1 MRRHANLSWGFVLVL
16 GILLGACSGQP
27 PAERPPTAA
36 APAAPVSPAPGG
48 TEKKAIKIGFSMDT
62 LKEDRWQRDRDLFV
76 ERAKELGAEVLVQS
90 ANGNDSLQNAQA
102 ESLLAQGVDV
112 LVVVPHNL
120 KTTAQIVDK
129 AHRANVK
136 VIAYDRIIRDCD
148 LDLYVSF
155 DNYRVGELQAQ
166 ELVKRVPQGNYVL
179 IGGAPTDN
187 NALMLREGQL
197 AVLKPYMDR
206 GDIKIVAD
214 QWAKDWEAVE
224 AQKHVENALTKTKN
238 DVQAVVASND
248 GTAAGAIQ
256 ALSKQNLAGKVA
268 VSGQDADLSACQR
281 IAEGTQTMTVYKP
294 IDRIART
301 AAEAAVKMV
310 RGEPIDALANKK
322 INNGKTDVPSIL
334 LEPIPV
340 TKDNLYQAIVKNRF
354 HPVEEVYKN
363 LPREQWP
370 GPN

>member
-1 MRRHANLSWGFVLVL
+1 MCRHAKISWGLVL
-16 GILLGACSGQP
+16 ILGTLLGACSGPAPAEKP
-27 PAERPPTAA
+27 PAAT
-36 APAAPVSPAPGG
+36 APAAPPKLPAGRKP
-48 TEKKAIKIGFSMDT
+48 IKIGLSMDT
-62 LKEDRWQRDRDLFV
+62 LKEERWQRDRDLFV

-90 ANGNDSLQNAQA
+90 ANGNDTLQNAQA
-102 ESLLAQGVDV
+102 ENLITQGVDI
-112 LVVVPHNL
+112 LVVIPHNL
-120 KTTAQIVDK
+120 KTTASIVDMAHK
-129 AHRANVK
+129 AGIK

-148 LDLYVSF
+148 LDLYISF
-155 DNYRVGELQAQ
+155 DNYRVGELQAE
-166 ELVKRVPQGNYVL
+166 ELVKRVPKGNYVL

-197 AVLKPYMDR
+197 KVLKPYLDR

-214 QWAKDWEAVE
+214 QWAKDWQVVE
-224 AQKHVENALTKTKN
+224 ALKHMENALTKNHN
-238 DVQAVVASND
+238 DVQAVVVSND

-256 ALSKQNLAGKVA
+256 ALAGQNLAGKVA

-310 RGEPIDALANKK
+310 RGELIDALINKK
-322 INNGKTDVPSIL
+322 VNNGKLEVPAIL

-340 TKDNLYQAIVKNRF
+340 TKDNLYQAIVKNGF
-354 HPVEEVYKN
+354 HKVEEVYKN
-363 LPREQWP
+363 LPHKQWP
-370 GPN
+370 GP